1 MNNKIT
7 SKGKNF
13 WMVSE
18 TNENFKKSQ
27 ELNFSIHGL
36 KSKYRKQAKRMEPND
51 RVLFYIYN
59 KKKWALTAT
68 ITSKS
73 FIDNKTIWTSI
84 YPDESYPNRVYMQPD
99 IILKENNYIDAMIL
113 APSLEYLK
121 KWLPEMWPLAF
132 YENLHLIPSK
142 DFNLIESEMKR
153 LIK

>member
-1 MNNKIT
+1 MNNKNIPR
-7 SKGKNF
+7 GRNF

-18 TNENFKKSQ
+18 TYENFQKSH

-36 KSKYRKQAKRMEPND
+36 KHKYRKQSKRMEPND
-51 RVLFYIYN
+51 RILYYINN
-59 KKKWALTAT
+59 KKKWAITGT

-73 FIDNKTIWTSI
+73 FTDNKIIWTSI
-84 YPDESYPNRVYMQPD
+84 YPDELYPNRVYMQPD

-132 YENLHLIPSK
+132 HENLHLIPSK
-142 DFNLIESEMKR
+142 DFNLIEGEMKR